1 MIRMRLTQAVDR
13 AAVTRADGLATRMG
27 ERSQNWA
34 KFRSRVSRLAQGL
47 VDLGVEPGDRVALL
61 GHNSDRY
68 LEWFFAVPWA
78 GGVFVPVNTRLA
90 APEVA
95 YWLAD
100 SGSRVLFVD
109 DAFVPMLRDLQGKMD
124 SVEKLVYVGDGAVP
138 EGLVHYESLIEGC
151 AERADAGRSDDDLAG
166 LFYTG
171 GTTGVSK
178 GVMLSHANLLGN
190 ALNVVPL
197 LGLDA
202 QTHWLHGGPM
212 FHLADGTGTF
222 AVALMAGGHC
232 FLPRFEPLAAL
243 QAISVER
250 PTHAVLIPTMLN
262 MLVHHPEVENYDLS
276 SLRMVLYGASPMPE
290 SVIRRAVGLMPG
302 VRFMHGYGQTESAP
316 FLTSLGPEYHD
327 LESPLAAK
335 LGSIGHPA
343 PGVEIRVLDD
353 GDQQVA
359 RGVVGEICARGIN
372 VMQGYWNKPEL
383 SAETLRSG
391 WLHTGDGGYLDEE
404 GFLFIVDRVKDMIIS
419 GGENVYSAEVE
430 NALYAHPAVAE
441 CAVIGVPDE
450 KWGER
455 VHAVVRL
462 TESTEA
468 DAETL
473 MAHCH
478 ELIAGYKCPRSVE
491 YREEA
496 LPLSGAGKILKTEL
510 RAPYWEGREKKIN

>member
-13 AAVTRADGLATRMG
+13 AALIRADGLATRMG
-27 ERSQNWA
+27 KREQNWEQ
-34 KFRSRVSRLAQGL
+34 FRSRISRLAQGL
-47 VDLGVEPGDRVALL
+47 VDLGVTPGDRVALL
-61 GHNSDRY
+61 AHNSDRY
-68 LEWFFAVPWA
+68 LEWLFAVPWA

-100 SGSRVLFVD
+100 SGSRLLFVD
-109 DAFVPMLRDLQGKMD
+109 DSFVPMLRDLQGQMD
-124 SVEKLVYVGDGAVP
+124 GLEKLVYVGDGPAP
-138 EGLVHYESLIEGC
+138 EGLLHYESLLEGC

-178 GVMLSHANLLGN
+178 GVMLSHTNLLAN
-190 ALNVVPL
+190 ALNVLPL
-197 LGLDA
+197 LGLG
-202 QTHWLHGGPM
+202 TETYWLHAGPM

-222 AVALMAGGHC
+222 AVALMGGGHG
-232 FLPRFEPLAAL
+232 FLPRFDPLAAL
-243 QAISVER
+243 QAIAGER

-262 MLVHHPEVENYDLS
+262 MLVHHPQVEDYDLS
-276 SLRMVLYGASPMPE
+276 SLEWVLYGASPMPE
-290 SVIRRAVGLMPG
+290 SVIRRALGLMPG
-302 VRFMHGYGQTESAP
+302 VRFVHGYGQTESAP

-327 LESPLAAK
+327 LESPLSAK

-343 PGVEIRVLDD
+343 PGVEIRVLGE
-353 GDQQVA
+353 GDREVP
-359 RGVVGEICARGIN
+359 RGVVGEICARGPN
-372 VMQGYWNKPEL
+372 VMQGYWEKPEL
-383 SAETLRSG
+383 SAETLRGG

-404 GFLFIVDRVKDMIIS
+404 GYLYIVDRVKDMIIS

-462 TESTEA
+462 AEGTPA

-473 MAHCH
+473 IAHCH
-478 ELIAGYKCPRSVE
+478 EHIAGYKCPRSVDF
-491 YREEA
+491 REEA
-496 LPLSGAGKILKTEL
+496 LPLSGAGKVLKTEL
-510 RAPYWEGREKKIN
+510 RASYWEGREKNVN

>member
-13 AAVTRADGLATRMG
+13 AAVTRADGLATRMDDR
-27 ERSQNWA
+27 EQNWGQ
-34 KFRSRVSRLAQGL
+34 FRSRVARLAQGL
-47 VDLGVEPGDRVALL
+47 VELGITPGDRVALL
-61 GHNSDRY
+61 ALNSDRY
-68 LEWFFAVPWA
+68 LEWLFAVPWA

-100 SGSRVLFVD
+100 SGSRLLFVD
-109 DAFVPMLRDLQGKMD
+109 DAFVPMMGDLKGQMGG
-124 SVEKLVYVGDGAVP
+124 VEHVVYVGDGPAP
-138 EGLVHYESLIEGC
+138 EGLLHYEGLLEGRS
-151 AERADAGRSDDDLAG
+151 ERADAERSDDDLAG

-178 GVMLSHANLLGN
+178 GVMLSHTNLLAN
-190 ALNVVPL
+190 ALNVLPL
-197 LGLDA
+197 LDLSA
-202 QTHWLHGGPM
+202 KTHWLHAGPM

-222 AVALMAGGHC
+222 AVALMAGENS

-243 QAISVER
+243 QAIARER

-262 MLVHHPEVENYDLS
+262 MVVHHPEVENYDLS
-276 SLRMVLYGASPMPE
+276 SLECVLYGASPMPE
-290 SVIRRAVGLMPG
+290 SVIRRALALMPD
-302 VRFMHGYGQTESAP
+302 VRFVHGYGQTESAP

-327 LESPLAAK
+327 LESPLSAK

-343 PGVEIRVLDD
+343 PGVEIRVLGDD
-353 GDQQVA
+353 DREVP
-359 RGVVGEICARGIN
+359 RGVVGEICARGLN

-404 GFLFIVDRVKDMIIS
+404 GYLYLVDRVKDMIIS

-462 TESTEA
+462 AEGASA
-468 DAETL
+468 DTETL
-473 MAHCH
+473 IAHCR
-478 ELIAGYKCPRSVE
+478 ERIANYKCPRSVDF
-491 YREEA
+491 REEA
-496 LPLSGAGKILKTEL
+496 LPLSGAGKVLKTRL
-510 RAPYWEGREKKIN
+510 REPYWEGQGKNIN